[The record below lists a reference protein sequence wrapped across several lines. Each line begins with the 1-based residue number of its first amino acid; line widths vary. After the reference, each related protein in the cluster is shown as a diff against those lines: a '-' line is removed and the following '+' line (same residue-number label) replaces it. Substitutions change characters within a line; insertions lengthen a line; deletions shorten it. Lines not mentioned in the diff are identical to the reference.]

1 LQPIF
6 PRTAAGG
13 KLAASVDFI
22 GLAEEAE
29 EEMASGLGTYVTY
42 NPLAV
47 SLETRVD
54 ELLQMVET
62 LAMPHFPVVDDDR
75 KLIGVVSETDLIL
88 EARNRARS
96 TQSKS
101 PATVKDICTGNLVT
115 VDHQASPR
123 QTLQMLMDR
132 YIHSLPVLADE
143 KLVGIVTTTDFL
155 REFSYGQLTCA
166 KEPVSDFL
174 QPAGATLEPDATAD
188 EALAA
193 LKNCK
198 SDYLAVV
205 QGGCPVG
212 LVSGREILKSLAI
225 KGTKQRLDGSTSIL
239 KFLRKT
245 PPFRP
250 GQRMSEAAALMVE
263 HSLSALTV
271 TNQANRYLGL
281 ISADDILQ
289 IMLRHLPA

>member
-1 LQPIF
+1 M
-6 PRTAAGG
+6 
-13 KLAASVDFI
+13 S
-22 GLAEEAE
+22 
-29 EEMASGLGTYVTY
+29 SGLGTYVTY

-54 ELLQMVET
+54 DLLQMVET
-62 LAMPHFPVVDDDR
+62 LAMRHFPVVDDDR

-88 EARNRARS
+88 EARNRMRCTEEA
-96 TQSKS
+96 KGL
-101 PATVKDICTGNLVT
+101 ATVKDICTGNLVT
-115 VDHQASPR
+115 VDHLASPR
-123 QTLQMLMDR
+123 QTLQVLLDN

-143 KLVGIVTTTDFL
+143 RLIGIVTTTDFL
-155 REFSYGQLTCA
+155 REFSYGQLICA

-174 QPAGATLEPDATAD
+174 EPPGATLEPDTTAD
-188 EALAA
+188 EALVT

-198 SDYLAVV
+198 SDHLAVV
-205 QGGCPVG
+205 QGGCPIGV
-212 LVSGREILKSLAI
+212 VSGREILKSIAI
-225 KGTKQRLDGSTSIL
+225 DGTKRPIDGNTSIL

-245 PPFRP
+245 PTFRP

-263 HSLSALTV
+263 HGLSALTV

-281 ISADDILQ
+281 ISADEILQ